1 MRDPRWITWLFEL
14 FVRLLG
20 AGRFTRAAW
29 PILAVAASGSV
40 VMLSPVTTAEGPA
53 VREGVVSL
61 PAGLLPT
68 LSEVRR
74 VIEAAIHEPARP
86 VAAVAAVGAPPPVSV
101 GAKRPESTP
110 FKAAATPLQLSKE
123 QANLAQFIAGRYRVA
138 LENTQLFVDGA
149 YKAAREY
156 KMDPWLL
163 LAVMAVE
170 SSFDPDAASH
180 RGAHGLM
187 QVLTRVHTEKFA
199 PFGGVAAA
207 FDPVANIKVG
217 TRILRDY
224 IARDGSVESG
234 LKAYVGAALLDDDR
248 GYGVKVLAER
258 ERLAAAAAGKGV
270 PNLPARPPAPAKP
283 AAATDAG
290 AVAAPASGETGDGAR
305 ARDVITELIET
316 VMSGPAATQAAPVS
330 PSAAATEWPAPVP

>member
-1 MRDPRWITWLFEL
+1 MRDPRWIAWLFGL

-29 PILAVAASGSV
+29 PMLAVAASGSV
-40 VMLSPVTTAEGPA
+40 VMLSPVMITDASVAQEGA
-53 VREGVVSL
+53 V
-61 PAGLLPT
+61 LLPTGLAT

-74 VIEAAIHEPARP
+74 VVEAAIQEPGKP
-86 VAAVAAVGAPPPVSV
+86 VVTVAAVTAPPP
-101 GAKRPESTP
+101 AAAAQPPRPTP
-110 FKAAATPLQLSKE
+110 FKPAATPLQLSKE

-138 LENTQLFVDGA
+138 LDNTQLFVDGA

-170 SSFDPDAASH
+170 SSFDPDATSH

-207 FDPVANIKVG
+207 FDPIANIKVG

-224 IARDGSVESG
+224 IARDGSVEGG

-270 PNLPARPPAPAKP
+270 PNLPSRPAVPEKPAVAGVDAAPAPA
-283 AAATDAG
+283 AA
-290 AVAAPASGETGDGAR
+290 TGDGAR
-305 ARDVITELIET
+305 ARDAIMELIDN
-316 VMSGPAATQAAPVS
+316 VMSGSTAAHAAPMS
-330 PSAAATEWPAPVP
+330 PATAAAEGPAPAP

>member
-29 PILAVAASGSV
+29 PMLAVAASGSV
-40 VMLSPVTTAEGPA
+40 VMLSPALTVEAPVAQEGAAP
-53 VREGVVSL
+53 L
-61 PAGLLPT
+61 PAGLAT

-74 VIEAAIHEPARP
+74 VIEAAIQEPGRP
-86 VAAVAAVGAPPPVSV
+86 AAAVAAATAPHPPALAAAQPS
-101 GAKRPESTP
+101 RSTP
-110 FKAAATPLQLSKE
+110 FKPAATPLQLSKE

-170 SSFDPDAASH
+170 SSFDPDASSH

-207 FDPVANIKVG
+207 FDPIANIKVG

-224 IARDGSVESG
+224 IARDGSVEGG

-270 PNLPARPPAPAKP
+270 PNLPPRPPVPEKPIAAETAPAPA
-283 AAATDAG
+283 
-290 AVAAPASGETGDGAR
+290 VAETGDGAR
-305 ARDVITELIET
+305 ARDAIMELIDN
-316 VMSGPAATQAAPVS
+316 VMSGSTATHAAPMP
-330 PSAAATEWPAPVP
+330 PSTVAAEGPVPVQ